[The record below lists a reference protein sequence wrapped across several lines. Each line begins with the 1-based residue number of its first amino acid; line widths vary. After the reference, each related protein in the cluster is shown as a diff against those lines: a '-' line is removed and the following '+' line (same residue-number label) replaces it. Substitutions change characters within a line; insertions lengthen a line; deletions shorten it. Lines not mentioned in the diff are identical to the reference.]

1 MQVIEKPIIKSQSVS
16 PTVNSDAIPTNNQ
29 SIHDHLI
36 LNLNQA
42 IALKLAPHVKAI
54 DQNGE
59 YPQDFMLEMGRLGG
73 YAQAV
78 TTDFGGTGSGIFSA
92 LRMIEKVSETCMS
105 TGFIV
110 WCHNACAW
118 YLQNS
123 ENNILKD
130 QILPQV
136 AQGKVLAGTGL
147 SNPMKH
153 FAGIEKI
160 AITAKPTAG
169 GYILNG
175 MLPWVSNIDV
185 DHYWAIAA
193 KIEDCDD
200 YLMAIVSGGFEG
212 LTLRQ
217 NAHFIALE
225 GTKTFSCVFRNVFL
239 AHDWVLAA
247 PCDRYVEK
255 IKPGFIL
262 TQVGMGLGIIS
273 SCIDLI
279 NKTNC
284 NKSHVN
290 CYLDD
295 SAELLTE
302 ELAALRIKSYRLAEL
317 IHCGGKIFDQS
328 ILRDVIDCRISASEL
343 SLRASQSAMLHAG
356 ARAYVHGSE
365 FERKLRE
372 SYFVAIVTP
381 ALKHLKKLRSTMG

>member
-1 MQVIEKPIIKSQSVS
+1 MQVIEKPV
-16 PTVNSDAIPTNNQ
+16 TNNRSINLSANQ
-29 SIHDHLI
+29 SASNDLI
-36 LNLNQA
+36 PNLRKA
-42 IALKLAPHVKAI
+42 IAKNLAPQVTAI
-54 DQNGE
+54 DLKGE
-59 YPQDFMLEMGRLGG
+59 HPTEFMFEVGRLGG

-78 TTDFGGTGSGIFSA
+78 TPEFGGEGSGVLSA
-92 LRMIEKVSETCMS
+92 LRAIETVSETCMS
-105 TGFIV
+105 TGFVV

-123 ENNILKD
+123 ENDTLRYK
-130 QILPQV
+130 ILPQV

-160 AITAKPTAG
+160 AITAKPCTG
-169 GYILNG
+169 GYLLNG

-185 DHYWAIAA
+185 DRYWAIAA
-193 KIEDCDD
+193 QIEDSED
-200 YLMAIVSGGFEG
+200 YLMAVVKGDWEG

-225 GTKTFSCVFRNVFL
+225 GTKTYSCVLRDVFL
-239 AHDWVLAA
+239 SDDWVLAA
-247 PCDRYVEK
+247 PCENYIER

-262 TQVGMGLGIIS
+262 TQVGMGLGIVS

-279 NKTNC
+279 KKTNR

-290 CYLDD
+290 CYLDNG
-295 SAELLTE
+295 AE
-302 ELAALRIKSYRLAEL
+302 ELGEELDTLKMKSYLLAEI
-317 IHCGGKIFDQS
+317 IHCGGKVFSRD
-328 ILRDVIDCRISASEL
+328 ILKSVIECRIAASEL

-356 ARAYVHGSE
+356 ARGYVHGSE
-365 FERKLRE
+365 FDRKLRE

-381 ALKHLKKLRSTMG
+381 ALKHLKKMLYKMQ

>member
-1 MQVIEKPIIKSQSVS
+1 MQVIDKPVSKFIADEIPDNSSAHQSAS
-16 PTVNSDAIPTNNQ
+16 NDLIP
-29 SIHDHLI
+29 
-36 LNLNQA
+36 NLRKA
-42 IALKLAPHVKAI
+42 IAKNLMPQVTAI
-54 DQNGE
+54 DIKGE
-59 YPQDFMLEMGRLGG
+59 HPTEFMFELGKLG
-73 YAQAV
+73 AYSQAV
-78 TTDFGGTGSGIFSA
+78 TTEFGGMGSGVLSA
-92 LRMIEKVSETCMS
+92 LRAIETVSETCMS
-105 TGFIV
+105 TGFMA

-123 ENNILKD
+123 ENDVLRH

-160 AITAKPTAG
+160 AISAKPCAG

-185 DHYWAIAA
+185 DRYWAIAA
-193 KIEDCDD
+193 QIENSED
-200 YLMAIVSGGFEG
+200 YLMAIVKGDWEG

-225 GTKTFSCVFRNVFL
+225 GTKTYSCVLRDVFVSD
-239 AHDWVLAA
+239 DWVLAA
-247 PCDRYVEK
+247 PCENYIER

-262 TQVGMGLGIIS
+262 TQVGMGLGIVS
-273 SCIDLI
+273 SCINLI
-279 NKTNC
+279 KKTNK

-295 SAELLTE
+295 GAE
-302 ELAALRIKSYRLAEL
+302 ELEEELDTLRMKSYLLAEI
-317 IHCGGKIFDQS
+317 IHCGGRVFSKD
-328 ILRDVIDCRISASEL
+328 ILKGVIECRVSASEL

-356 ARAYVHGSE
+356 ARGYVHGSE
-365 FERKLRE
+365 FDRKLRE

-381 ALKHLKKLRSTMG
+381 ALKHLKKMLYKMQ

>member
-1 MQVIEKPIIKSQSVS
+1 MPVVGKIEQLEQPVSKDLSQG
-16 PTVNSDAIPTNNQ
+16 
-29 SIHDHLI
+29 HEHLI
-36 LNLNQA
+36 PKLRQA
-42 IALKLAPHVKAI
+42 IAQNLAPQVTSI
-54 DQNGE
+54 DLKGE
-59 YPQDFMLEMGRLGG
+59 YPTQFMFEIGKLGA
-73 YAQAV
+73 YSQAV
-78 TTDFGGTGSGIFSA
+78 TSECGGVGSGLQSA
-92 LRMIEKVSETCMS
+92 LRAIEAVSETCMS
-105 TGFIV
+105 TGFMV

-118 YLQNS
+118 YIQNS
-123 ENNILKD
+123 NNDYLKT

-136 AQGKVLAGTGL
+136 AQGKVLCGTGL

-160 AITAKPTAG
+160 AIAAKRCEG

-193 KIEDCDD
+193 KVEGGED
-200 YLMAIVSGGFEG
+200 YLMGVVSGNLKG

-225 GTKTFSCVFRNVFL
+225 GTKTYSCVFRDVFL
-239 AHDWVLAA
+239 QDQWVLAA
-247 PCDRYVEK
+247 PCENYVEK

-262 TQVGMGLGIIS
+262 TQVGMGLGVIS

-279 NKTNC
+279 KKTNV

-290 CYLDD
+290 CYLEDG
-295 SAELLTE
+295 AE
-302 ELAALRIKSYRLAEL
+302 ELEEELDALRMKSYLLAEI
-317 IHCGGKIFDQS
+317 IHCGGRIFSKD
-328 ILRDVIDCRISASEL
+328 ILKGVIECRVASSEL

-356 ARAYVHGSE
+356 ARGYIHGSE

-381 ALKHLKKLRSTMG
+381 ALKHLKKMLYKMQFNS